1 MIKSNLRITFFLWY
15 IKLRLKVE
23 CDNLNVKV
31 MNMKKIELRHTKI
44 LELLTE
50 KNKVDVTELS
60 QNLGVSQVT
69 IRKDLDML
77 EKKGLIVREHGF
89 ATLNGQDDMNNRLA
103 YHYDIKQQL
112 AKSAC
117 QMIEDGETIMIESGS
132 CCALLAQEIAST
144 KKDVTIITN
153 SSFIAD
159 YIRQYSQVKLI
170 LLGGEYQKEAQ
181 VVVGPMT
188 RRCVEAFFVDKFFIG
203 TDGFSKN
210 TGFTGNDYMRS
221 ETVRDMARQ
230 AAHVIIV
237 TESSKFQ
244 QVGLVNLLPT
254 QDVYCVVTDGM
265 IPQESEEYLQ
275 SQNVIVKKV

>member
-31 MNMKKIELRHTKI
+31 MNMKKMELRHTKI

-132 CCALLAQEIAST
+132 CCVLLAQEIAST

-203 TDGFSKN
+203 TDGFSRN

-230 AAHVIIV
+230 AAHVIVV

-244 QVGLVNLLPT
+244 QVGLVNLFPT